1 MRNHAPLALLALVV
15 VLLLAAC
22 GGGGGSASLGGGDV
36 LVVGGQH
43 VTKDDLNVMME
54 RAKKSY
60 EANKQKFPKAGT
72 QEYIALQGQ
81 ALTYLLQ
88 RAELAQKAKK
98 LGVKVTDKEVQD
110 RIDLVKKQSYGN
122 DEKKF
127 EAALK
132 QQGLTVDQ
140 YKSFEQFQLLS
151 EDVYK
156 KVTDK
161 VHVSDAAVK
170 SYYDKNKAL
179 YKQAQTRDVRHILV
193 KSQALANKLYAQLV
207 AAHEKNFAKLAKKY
221 SQDPSSAS
229 HGGKLTITKG
239 RQVPE
244 FDKTAFSLGTGQ
256 IAKPV
261 HSGQYGWFII
271 QALSP
276 VRPPSVTPLNS
287 TVKAQIRQQLEQ
299 TQKNSVMTTWINDMQ
314 KSFCKPN
321 RIKYQAGYTPTPD
334 PCAQFTSTNGATATK

>member
-1 MRNHAPLALLALVV
+1 MRNLAPLALLTLVV
-15 VLLLAAC
+15 LVLTAC
-22 GGGGGSASLGGGDV
+22 GGGGGSADLGSSDV
-36 LVVGGQH
+36 IVVGDQH
-43 VTKDDLNVMME
+43 VTKDDLSVMME

-88 RAELAQKAKK
+88 RAELAQRAKQ
-98 LGVKVTDKEVQD
+98 LGVEVTDKEVQQ

-140 YKSFEQFQLLS
+140 YKTFEQFQLLS

-161 VHVSDAAVK
+161 VHVSDAAAK

-193 KSQALANKLYAQLV
+193 KSQALANQLYAQLV

-221 SQDPSSAS
+221 SKDPSSAS
-229 HGGKLTITKG
+229 NGGKLTITKG

-244 FDKTAFSLGTGQ
+244 FDKTAFSLATGQ

-276 VRPPSVTPLNS
+276 VRPPSVTPFS
-287 TVKAQIRQQLEQ
+287 KEKASIEQQLEQ
-299 TQKNSVMTTWINDMQ
+299 TQKNQVMTTWINDMQ
-314 KSFCKPN
+314 KSFCKPG

-334 PCAQFTSTNGATATK
+334 PCAQFTSTNSATATK